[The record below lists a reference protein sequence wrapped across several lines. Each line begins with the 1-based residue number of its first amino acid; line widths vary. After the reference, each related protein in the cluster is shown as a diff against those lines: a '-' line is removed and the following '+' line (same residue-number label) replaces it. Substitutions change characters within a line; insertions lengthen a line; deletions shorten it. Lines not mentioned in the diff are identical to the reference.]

1 MIANL
6 TGFDRVVALDTE
18 FTPVVGG
25 HSVPV
30 CIVAHELISGTRI
43 RLWQDEL
50 GTEPPFPTDDRTLY
64 VAYMAAAEVGFFLA
78 CGWPTP
84 TRILDLY
91 VEFRNLTNKALPKNQ
106 GGRHPAGL
114 PDALRYFDIQGI
126 AASEKKTMQDLAIRG
141 GPYSEQEKLALL
153 DYCESDVLALPPLM
167 ERMLIHIRAKRKASW
182 APRRG
187 LGQAL
192 YRGRYM
198 SAVAE
203 MERTGAPIDVPT
215 YQQVR
220 VHRTEVIEYLI
231 EQGGREYGVFEG
243 ATFREGLFRKYL
255 AEQGLLDTWPRTGKR
270 GWLSTDQDVV
280 KDQARAHPQLE
291 NLRQLLLLRGTLK
304 DFPLAV
310 GPDGR
315 NRASLWAFNTATGRN
330 SPSNAEFIFGPS
342 TWLRGLIKPTEGKAV
357 AYIDYSAQEIAIA
370 AALSGDPELLKAVES
385 NDPYLMF
392 AYRAGLV
399 PDGATKQ
406 THKRERDI
414 CKIGLL
420 GMNYGMGARSLAAG
434 TGLSVI
440 QAQSLHRQLKRT
452 FDHFQQWSQRIIDTA
467 LLRREI
473 STYFGWRAAVVEGVK
488 PTTLQNFPAQAH
500 GAEILRLACCLI
512 TERGIRLCCPI
523 HDAVLIEAD
532 VDEIDEAVALTRE
545 CMAAASRE
553 VLNDFEVKTDAE
565 IVRFPDRYMDPRGER
580 MWELVLEVLS
590 QLPGTSTTSTTS
602 GTSGTSEPIKR

>member
-43 RLWQDEL
+43 RLWQNEL

-187 LGQAL
+187 LAQAL

-203 MERTGAPIDVPT
+203 M
-215 YQQVR
+215 
-220 VHRTEVIEYLI
+220 
-231 EQGGREYGVFEG
+231 
-243 ATFREGLFRKYL
+243 
-255 AEQGLLDTWPRTGKR
+255 
-270 GWLSTDQDVV
+270 
-280 KDQARAHPQLE
+280 
-291 NLRQLLLLRGTLK
+291 
-304 DFPLAV
+304 
-310 GPDGR
+310 
-315 NRASLWAFNTATGRN
+315 
-330 SPSNAEFIFGPS
+330 
-342 TWLRGLIKPTEGKAV
+342 
-357 AYIDYSAQEIAIA
+357 
-370 AALSGDPELLKAVES
+370 
-385 NDPYLMF
+385 
-392 AYRAGLV
+392 
-399 PDGATKQ
+399 
-406 THKRERDI
+406 
-414 CKIGLL
+414 
-420 GMNYGMGARSLAAG
+420 
-434 TGLSVI
+434 
-440 QAQSLHRQLKRT
+440 
-452 FDHFQQWSQRIIDTA
+452 
-467 LLRREI
+467 
-473 STYFGWRAAVVEGVK
+473 
-488 PTTLQNFPAQAH
+488 
-500 GAEILRLACCLI
+500 
-512 TERGIRLCCPI
+512 
-523 HDAVLIEAD
+523 
-532 VDEIDEAVALTRE
+532 
-545 CMAAASRE
+545 
-553 VLNDFEVKTDAE
+553 
-565 IVRFPDRYMDPRGER
+565 
-580 MWELVLEVLS
+580 
-590 QLPGTSTTSTTS
+590 
-602 GTSGTSEPIKR
+602 